1 MKKLELQ
8 KLIREEVK
16 KTLHEGALL
25 NAIEQRNTGLQ
36 GESKT
41 AVQKLES
48 YLETLGAKLD
58 YEKLAYIVQDVIDA
72 AMTDYEML
80 RKR

>member
-1 MKKLELQ
+1 MKQLELRQ
-8 KLIREEVK
+8 LIREEIK
-16 KTLHEGALL
+16 KVADEGAIL
-25 NAIEQRNTGLQ
+25 NAIKPDLQ
-36 GESKT
+36 GEVKT

-58 YEKLAYIVQDVIDA
+58 YKKLAYIVQDVIDA